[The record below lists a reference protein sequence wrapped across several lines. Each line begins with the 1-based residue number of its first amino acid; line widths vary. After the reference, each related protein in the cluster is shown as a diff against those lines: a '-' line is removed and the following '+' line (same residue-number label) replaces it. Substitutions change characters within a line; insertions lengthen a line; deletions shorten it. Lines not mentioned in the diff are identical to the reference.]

1 MYNPQPE
8 NVNISSTAAKTRS
21 ILDSQL
27 QRQSEYMINRTSNTS
42 TNIGVSNSTTLD
54 EYNNTYTDARKQIQM
69 LNNAPISNQQ
79 PQLSL
84 GNAESRR
91 IKQITASDTMLNQF
105 KKNELHATQMN
116 NVLFSK
122 NHVPQPEKPIQV
134 MEQKYI
140 AEIGDKR
147 KLSNIIYNSLLKK
160 FSRVNHNHIS
170 EKQVSL
176 ILNKMNLNKETNAWS
191 RSEVK
196 RFSSAVKRL
205 IKHNYNKQQ
214 KQIKSQQIVRPSD
227 GLFEKTTR
235 ERVHYVA
242 IDSRDRDRKIWPN
255 SNEFRISFAPSSS
268 AVFDNRDLGFINR
281 DFSNVVSVQLVSI
294 IIPRFSV
301 DGDCIDTYPY
311 LLLEIDEL
319 GGIYDGTNSST
330 SNAFCKITF
339 DTVVGK
345 YVHFSPQNYE
355 PFIKEFNPRISLN
368 RLTIHFKKPN
378 GKLFDFGSSIDYCHA
393 ECMAAFINRK
403 GKRKRKDKDETRE
416 TLKCQIGSKQN
427 TDELESNVS
436 LTFKVTTIERSLDTM
451 YIHPN

>member
-1 MYNPQPE
+1 
-8 NVNISSTAAKTRS
+8 
-21 ILDSQL
+21 
-27 QRQSEYMINRTSNTS
+27 
-42 TNIGVSNSTTLD
+42 
-54 EYNNTYTDARKQIQM
+54 M
-69 LNNAPISNQQ
+69 LNNAPISNEP

-84 GNAESRR
+84 GNAESKR
-91 IKQITASDTMLNQF
+91 IQQITASDTMLNQF

-122 NHVPQPEKPIQV
+122 NHVPQPEKPIQI

-160 FSRVNHNHIS
+160 FSRVNQHHIT
-170 EKQVSL
+170 EKQVGL
-176 ILNKMNLNKETNAWS
+176 ILNKMNLNKETNSWS

-196 RFSSAVKRL
+196 KFSTAIKRL

-227 GLFEKTTR
+227 GLFEKNTR

-255 SNEFRISFAPSSS
+255 SNEFRISFAPSSN

-393 ECMAAFINRK
+393 ECMAAYINRK

-416 TLKCQIGSKQN
+416 TIKCQIGSKQN

-436 LTFKVTTIERSLDTM
+436 LTFKITTIERSLDTM